1 MWVCTRMCV
10 SVCALTGH
18 HHQLLWRA
26 ILCYCI
32 HLGFRIRCARCM
44 CRAYLWG
51 WNVSTGLSPLFFLL
65 SVLFLPSL
73 YHFHT
78 SLLPSSPFRH
88 CYRNLR
94 VSTSHDALQSVGSP
108 GGWWN
113 CSDIY
118 WEERRG
124 EEKRGKERRGKN
136 EQMSH
141 CIIENPREVTT
152 KQLPLEPLLPSI
164 QLGYLI
170 SAPF

>member
-32 HLGFRIRCARCM
+32 HLGFRIRCACCM

-124 EEKRGKERRGKN
+124 EEKRG
-136 EQMSH
+136 
-141 CIIENPREVTT
+141 EVKMDRWATVLL
-152 KQLPLEPLLPSI
+152 KIQEKSQLSNSPLNLYCQVFNSVI
-164 QLGYLI
+164 
-170 SAPF
+170 